1 MMYAFTLNSFFS
13 LSFCLLPSRTYFLL
27 LPILSLFHE
36 NIGLREASCPGEV
49 HTARRALMSEL
60 GSGSLR
66 PANSR
71 VTEFQR
77 GSTLSCT
84 RKYCDSGQHYGFSL
98 VRDHEPEYSAKPR
111 FPIHRHGE
119 REKCLLF

>member
-1 MMYAFTLNSFFS
+1 MMYAFTLNSSFS
-13 LSFCLLPSRTYFLL
+13 PSFCLLPSCTPFLF
-27 LPILSLFHE
+27 LPILFLFHE
-36 NIGLREASCPGEV
+36 NIGLGEASCPGEV
-49 HTARRALMSEL
+49 HKARRALMSEL

-66 PANSR
+66 PANSH
-71 VTEFQR
+71 VIEFQR
-77 GSTLSCT
+77 GSTLNCT
-84 RKYCDSGQHYGFSL
+84 WKYCDSSQHYGFSL